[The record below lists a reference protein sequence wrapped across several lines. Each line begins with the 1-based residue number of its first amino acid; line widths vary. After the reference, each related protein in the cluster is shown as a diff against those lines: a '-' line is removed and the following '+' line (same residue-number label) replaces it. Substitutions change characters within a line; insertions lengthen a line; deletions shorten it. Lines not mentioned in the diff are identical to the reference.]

1 MFAFSEILL
10 LSAGSLVALR
20 SGLCTMSEHPK
31 LLATTMSCL
40 VDVIV
45 THGPVTVHS
54 LIDVTGR
61 TLGMTR
67 RTRRA
72 QKRRVFQQQML
83 VHSM

>member
-1 MFAFSEILL
+1 MFVFSVILWF
-10 LSAGSLVALR
+10 SAGSLVALR
-20 SGLCTMSEHPK
+20 SGLCTTMSEHPK

-67 RTRRA
+67 TSRRA
-72 QKRRVFQQQML
+72 QKRRVFQQML